1 MSGFVPA
8 GVCVPVVVYG
18 FRPEIHTILSEILQ
32 PFVFVD
38 ENRSVSVPSIF
49 SGEDLGMPSDNYR
62 ENYWVCPASKPLPH
76 EICLELP
83 LVEFVP
89 LLE

>member
-1 MSGFVPA
+1 MSGFLPA
-8 GVCVPVVVYG
+8 GVNVPIVVYG
-18 FRPEIHTILSEILQ
+18 FRPEFHTILSEILQ

-38 ENRSVSVPSIF
+38 ENRLVSSPSIF
-49 SGEDLGMPSDNYR
+49 SGEDLGMSSDDHR
-62 ENYWVCPASKPLPH
+62 ENYWVRPASKPLPH